1 MKMCSVVS
9 ATSGIT
15 SYTNLIG
22 QFQIL
27 IKGDILLALTVLSKK
42 RGQFKAL
49 RSRRQRREFTCINYA
64 KNSTMHALVE
74 WTDEEK
80 VSVISL
86 TRVKEPRK
94 DFGLYNLGEVVKA
107 SCHGF
112 PGVHSAK
119 ILSIRGNENQMDNS

>member
-1 MKMCSVVS
+1 
-9 ATSGIT
+9 
-15 SYTNLIG
+15 
-22 QFQIL
+22 
-27 IKGDILLALTVLSKK
+27 
-42 RGQFKAL
+42 
-49 RSRRQRREFTCINYA
+49 
-64 KNSTMHALVE
+64 MHALVE

-119 ILSIRGNENQMDNS
+119 ILSIRGNLIKLFLKHFICYEKGSLYSFLITEK